1 MTVPH
6 RKPTA
11 HDSAI
16 VVRRRLQSMMENGH
30 LPADGRLPTER
41 QLSESMGIGRR
52 AVRAALETLY
62 AEGMIWR
69 QQGKGTFAG
78 QAPDKTQIL
87 AAEIV
92 GETNFAEVM
101 DARLCIE
108 PTLAALCAKRALPA
122 DIDRM
127 RNLARRAVEASD
139 PVSIELWDGALH
151 RLIAR
156 AAGNK
161 PLLTAFSMID
171 EIRGNESWRDLRAK
185 ARSLETLKV
194 SDREHHAIIDTIEAG
209 NSEAAEHAMRSHL
222 TTLANNLNRILGRIG
237 SNLNLIGADTLLPRD
252 RKPKVS
258 DPSLSVDTIAAAE
271 QLMGL
276 HYTVQ
281 ERQQML
287 DNLAGQITSAVQRRA
302 VPLANSVPMAM
313 RFDPRLPGFAMPH
326 AADALRLTKP
336 DPAFPTLNDDI
347 AFAPIT
353 ELAAWI
359 KGGRLTSRRLT
370 QIYLD
375 RIAALGPKL
384 ECFAVVTGDQALT
397 EADAADAL
405 TRSGV
410 NLGPLHGIPYGL
422 KDLFDTK
429 GVVTGW
435 GAEPFRDR
443 VPDQDATIV
452 TRLRAAGAVLLG
464 KTTVGALAYN
474 DIWYGGLTRNPWNL
488 NEGSSGSSAGS
499 ASATAAGLCAFA
511 IGTETL
517 GSITSPSQR
526 CGTTGLRP
534 TFGRVSRA
542 GCMALCNSLDKVGPI
557 CRSVEDTA
565 IVLSVLNGVD
575 GQDRSSIA
583 APFVFD
589 ACASVRDIRVGYLP
603 EAFGEGATAVDH
615 AALVAT
621 RALGVKVA
629 AVSLPD
635 LPYGALMNILFAE
648 AAASF
653 EHLTLS
659 GLDDTLTWQDAAA
672 WPNAMRKARFLS
684 AVDHVQLDRLRYL
697 VMQALDGLFTQCD
710 VLIGP
715 FMTGPMLIASN
726 FTGHPCL
733 HLRAGFEDLGTR
745 SPASLA
751 SGSLTT
757 GDADLT
763 GRTYTV
769 PQGISLWGRL
779 FDEGPILNLGMAL
792 ESALGVANRRP
803 GFPA

>member
-1 MTVPH
+1 MTQ
-6 RKPTA
+6 T
-11 HDSAI
+11 DI
-16 VVRRRLQSMMENGH
+16 
-30 LPADGRLPTER
+30 
-41 QLSESMGIGRR
+41 
-52 AVRAALETLY
+52 TL
-62 AEGMIWR
+62 
-69 QQGKGTFAG
+69 
-78 QAPDKTQIL
+78 
-87 AAEIV
+87 
-92 GETNFAEVM
+92 
-101 DARLCIE
+101 
-108 PTLAALCAKRALPA
+108 
-122 DIDRM
+122 
-127 RNLARRAVEASD
+127 
-139 PVSIELWDGALH
+139 
-151 RLIAR
+151 
-156 AAGNK
+156 
-161 PLLTAFSMID
+161 
-171 EIRGNESWRDLRAK
+171 
-185 ARSLETLKV
+185 
-194 SDREHHAIIDTIEAG
+194 
-209 NSEAAEHAMRSHL
+209 
-222 TTLANNLNRILGRIG
+222 
-237 SNLNLIGADTLLPRD
+237 
-252 RKPKVS
+252 
-258 DPSLSVDTIAAAE
+258 DTIAAAE
-271 QLMGL
+271 RLMGVS
-276 HYTVQ
+276 YTAA
-281 ERQQML
+281 ERQQMS
-287 DNLAGQITSAVQRRA
+287 DNLEGQIASAIARRGVA
-302 VPLANSVPMAM
+302 LANSVPMAM

-326 AADALRLTKP
+326 GADVLFMSDVTAP
-336 DPAFPTLNDDI
+336 MPEAEEDI

-353 ELAAWI
+353 HLAVWI
-359 KGGRLTSRRLT
+359 KSGSLTSRRLT

-375 RIAALGPKL
+375 RIATIGPKL
-384 ECFAVVTGDQALT
+384 ECFAAVTADLALA

-405 TRSGV
+405 TRTGV
-410 NLGPLHGIPYGL
+410 NLGPLHGIPYGV

-435 GAEPFRDR
+435 GAEPYQNR
-443 VPDQDATIV
+443 VPEADAGIV

-474 DIWYGGLTRNPWNL
+474 DIWYGGVTRNPWNL

-499 ASATAAGLCAFA
+499 ASATAGGLCAFA

-565 IVLSVLNGVD
+565 LVLASLNGAD
-575 GQDRSSIA
+575 LDDRSTIA

-589 ACASVRDIRVGYLP
+589 AAKGIKGLKVGYLP

-615 AALVAT
+615 AALAAT
-621 RALGVKVA
+621 RALGVEVVE
-629 AVSLPD
+629 VSLPD

-653 EHLTLS
+653 EDLTLS
-659 GLDDTLTWQDAAA
+659 GQDDTLTWQDAAA

-697 VMQALDGLFTQCD
+697 VMQALDSLFTQCD

-726 FTGHPCL
+726 YTGHPCL

-757 GDADLT
+757 GEADT
-763 GRTYTV
+763 AGKTFTV

-792 ESALGVANRRP
+792 ERALAVANRRP
-803 GFPA
+803 GFPG